1 MDFNLSLNNS
11 KELILNEW
19 INSVFDS
26 YPVESGKF
34 LKNGKNSFAN
44 PVGYN
49 IAKDLETLF
58 DFIINYSDS
67 NKPKI
72 RESLNNFLKI
82 RVVQDFDPSVTI
94 NFFLNLKKIIYSNLN
109 GLLNNTN
116 DLDNLMDLFNTI
128 DSIALEAV
136 DIFVSLKSKI
146 FEIKANEM
154 KNRFGKMADRI
165 MKKYGIDEN
174 NDNDTNLSEGS

>member
-1 MDFNLSLNNS
+1 MDLNLSLNNS
-11 KELILNEW
+11 KGLLLSEW

-34 LKNGKNSFAN
+34 LKNGKNRFSN

-109 GLLNNTN
+109 GHLNNTN

-136 DIFVSLKSKI
+136 DIFVSLKAKI
-146 FEIKANEM
+146 YEIKANEM

-174 NDNDTNLSEGS
+174 FDNDTNLSEGS

>member
-1 MDFNLSLNNS
+1 MDLKLALNNS

-19 INSVFDS
+19 LNYVFDS

-34 LKNGKNSFAN
+34 LKNGKNRFSN

-49 IAKDLETLF
+49 IAKELEILL
-58 DFIINYSDS
+58 DVILDHS
-67 NKPKI
+67 NSNEQKI
-72 RESLNNFLKI
+72 RESLSNFLKI
-82 RVVQDFDPSVTI
+82 RVVQDFNPSVTI
-94 NFFLNLKKIIYSNLN
+94 NFFLNLKKIIYSNIN
-109 GLLNNTN
+109 GKLNNSN
-116 DLDNLMDLFNTI
+116 DFDNLIDLFNTV

-146 FEIKANEM
+146 YEIKANET
-154 KNRFGKMADRI
+154 KNRFGKMAERI

-174 NDNDTNLSEGS
+174 NDNETNLSEGL

>member
-1 MDFNLSLNNS
+1 MDINKSLENS

-26 YPVESGKF
+26 YPIESGKF
-34 LKNGKNSFAN
+34 LKNGKNRFSN

-49 IAKDLETLF
+49 LAKELENLLDLIFVNQVNDKE
-58 DFIINYSDS
+58 
-67 NKPKI
+67 KI
-72 RESLNNFLKI
+72 RQSLESFLKI
-82 RVVQDFDPSVTI
+82 RVVQDFEPSVTI
-94 NFFLNLKKIIYSNLN
+94 NFFLNLKKIIYSKLDSQVYQA
-109 GLLNNTN
+109 N
-116 DLDNLMDLFNTI
+116 DLNKLLSLFEQI

-136 DIFVSLKSKI
+136 DIFVLLKSKI
-146 FEIKANEM
+146 FEIKANEL

-174 NDNDTNLSEGS
+174 NDNETKFNEV